1 MAMYSM
7 QLREI
12 IESKIEDRDDYYE
25 LSNREKIE
33 LGRKRLFDFD
43 YPIFDENYRKVFENH
58 FIRTF
63 YMREIG
69 FETEGLFKFQL
80 ETWLL
85 VNMPYF
91 NKLFKSENIMYN
103 PLSNTMTQTSRN
115 TGTET
120 NRKDTT
126 DKETERKDNTES
138 ESEIDGKSES
148 TTDTDEKVDSS
159 TTTDTTE
166 NTTEDNFHRN
176 VSSNTP
182 DSRLE
187 LSTKDGSGIIEYAS
201 SIEENKEDN
210 KRDTESNTETKSD
223 QDTTENIETK
233 ETTNTQSDSTE
244 DFTSDIEEQEKF
256 KSDIEETSDYLERQ
270 AGKVGAVTYPQLI
283 QEHRQAFLRVENR
296 IFREMNQLFML
307 VY

>member
-12 IESKIEDRDDYYE
+12 IEREIEDRDDYYE
-25 LSNREKIE
+25 LSNKDKIE

-85 VNMPYF
+85 VNMPYY
-91 NKLFKSENIMYN
+91 NKLFHSENIMYN

-115 TGTET
+115 SGSET
-120 NRKDTT
+120 NRKDKT
-126 DKETERKDNTES
+126 DTDTARKDNTDS

-148 TTDTDEKVDSS
+148 TTDTKENVEATSK
-159 TTTDTTE
+159 TDTTE
-166 NTTEDNFHRN
+166 DTTEDNFHRN
-176 VSSNTP
+176 VGSNTP
-182 DSRLE
+182 DSRLQ
-187 LSTKDGSGIIEYAS
+187 LSTKDGSGVIEYAS
-201 SIEENKEDN
+201 NIEENKEN
-210 KRDTESNTETKSD
+210 NERNTESTSDTKSD
-223 QDTTENIETK
+223 QETKSNTETK
-233 ETTNTQSDSTE
+233 ETTNTKSDSTE
-244 DFTSDIEEQEKF
+244 DYTSDVEENQKYT
-256 KSDIEETSDYLERQ
+256 SDIEETSDYLERQ
-270 AGKVGAVTYPQLI
+270 SGKVGAVSYPQLI
-283 QEHRQAFLRVENR
+283 QEHRQAFLRIENR
-296 IFREMNQLFML
+296 MFSEMNQLFML